1 MENGNIYQTPESDVR
16 VESSE
21 EFVYAGFWIRT
32 SASIIDTII
41 IMVATYPILTMIY
54 GRQYWVSDNMI
65 YGIWDVIISYILPP
79 IAVIVFWIYKSAT
92 PGKMLLGLKV
102 ISLGESPKLTIG
114 QSIGRYF
121 AYIPS
126 FLIFCLGVIWVAFDE
141 RKQGWHD
148 KLANTTVVR
157 KGKA

>member
-21 EFVYAGFWIRT
+21 ELVYAGFWVRT

-54 GRQYWVSDNMI
+54 GRQYWGSDNMI

-114 QSIGRYF
+114 VF
-121 AYIPS
+121 
-126 FLIFCLGVIWVAFDE
+126 E
-141 RKQGWHD
+141 
-148 KLANTTVVR
+148 
-157 KGKA
+157 